1 MLIGQACDMFADGVD
16 DLDNECFGAEFVYL
30 LRETIRFGDY
40 LILTK
45 KSLLRSN
52 YIILQIG

>member
-1 MLIGQACDMFADGVD
+1 MFEDGVD

-30 LRETIRFGDY
+30 LRETIHFGDY
-40 LILTK
+40 LILTE

-52 YIILQIG
+52 YIILQIE

>member
-1 MLIGQACDMFADGVD
+1 MLIGKACDMFEDGVD

-40 LILTK
+40 LILTE

-52 YIILQIG
+52 YIILQIE